1 MFVRFLTVALVVLV
15 AWAVLAR
22 ASEGA
27 GPEQSYVVRP
37 GDTLWTIAVSRYA
50 GDPREG
56 VWEMRERNGLAGA
69 VIHPGQRL
77 VLPRG

>member
-37 GDTLWTIAVSRYA
+37 ERYPAVAVIRGAAVSGRWYA
-50 GDPREG
+50 QGIS
-56 VWEMRERNGLAGA
+56 WSMRLIGWPAA
-69 VIHPGQRL
+69 IL
-77 VLPRG
+77 VSVSAR